1 MKKILLSVTGIALIV
16 LLLTALSGVV
26 FASGEEPAPVD
37 AIEVQ
42 VSDDL
47 AEIVIEPSADVI
59 EKAPVV
65 VNAVQEEIV
74 EEVVELP
81 VAENSSDED
90 PEGEDHDEG
99 GCSGGG
105 RYANPEKFAAK
116 VDAAAEFL
124 GMTPEEIVAQV
135 QAGKR
140 LYEIAAE
147 QGADV
152 EAFKEAVHAVVNEGG
167 GCGCGSH

>member
-1 MKKILLSVTGIALIV
+1 LKKVLFSVTGIALIV
-16 LLLTALSGVV
+16 LLLAALGGVV
-26 FASGEEPAPVD
+26 LASGEEPAPVD

-42 VSDDL
+42 ISDDL

-59 EKAPVV
+59 EEAPVV
-65 VNAVQEEIV
+65 VNTVREEIAK
-74 EEVVELP
+74 EAVELP
-81 VAENSSDED
+81 VAENPSDED

-124 GMTPEEIVAQV
+124 RMTPEEIVAQV

-147 QGADV
+147 QGADKD
-152 EAFKEAVHAVVNEGG
+152 AFRETIHSVVDCE
-167 GCGCGSH
+167 CGSD